1 MIAVATGEA
10 ESVFIYMFSSP
21 FTSPSK
27 LIDLDLWISRSVQ
40 INIEEK
46 TRTHRGAPADSMDG
60 ARNHLRMSNLNIMS
74 SEVLVKPS
82 IIHENSQIKGIVI
95 KNCSI

>member
-1 MIAVATGEA
+1 
-10 ESVFIYMFSSP
+10 
-21 FTSPSK
+21 
-27 LIDLDLWISRSVQ
+27 
-40 INIEEK
+40 
-46 TRTHRGAPADSMDG
+46 MDG

-95 KNCSI
+95 KKL